1 MSSIKKTRS
10 LLNKVKKRLLKLHFD
25 SGTGHI
31 GGNFSC
37 IDTLI
42 VLHHLIMK
50 PSDRFILSKGHS
62 AAALYLTLWSMG
74 EISDDDLATYA
85 KDNSLFACHPGGTG
99 IPGLLFHTGS
109 LGHGFSLAGGLAI
122 AARHKKIQR
131 RIYCLCSDGEWQEGS
146 CWEALAFAVHHKLE
160 NLTILIDENGLQG
173 FNRVSEVIS
182 GAGLKERIAAFGA
195 CVRRVDGHNLLEIK
209 KGLAPSASGK
219 PLVLILKTL
228 KGHGLHF
235 ENLLESH
242 YLPLT
247 KPQYFRAL
255 KIIDA
260 DVKS

>member
-1 MSSIKKTRS
+1 MRSIKKICA
-10 LLNKVKKRLLKLHFD
+10 LLKKVKKRLLKLHFD
-25 SGTGHI
+25 TNTGHI

-42 VLHHLIMK
+42 VLHHLVMK
-50 PSDRFILSKGHS
+50 SSDRFILSKGHS

-74 EISDDDLATYA
+74 KISEEDLETYA
-85 KDNSLFACHPGGTG
+85 KDNTFFACHPSGAKV
-99 IPGLLFHTGS
+99 PGLLFHTGS
-109 LGHGFSLAGGLAI
+109 LGHGFSLATGLAM
-122 AARHKKIQR
+122 AAKHKKINRQ
-131 RIYCLCSDGEWQEGS
+131 IFCLCSDGEWQEGS
-146 CWEALAFAVHHKLE
+146 CWEALAFAVHHKLK

-182 GAGLKERIAAFGA
+182 GTDLKERIAAFGA

-209 KGLAPSASGK
+209 KGLTPPASGK

-247 KPQYFRAL
+247 ETQYNMAL
-255 KIIDA
+255 KKIDE
-260 DVKS
+260 DLKL

>member
-1 MSSIKKTRS
+1 MSSINKIRS

-37 IDTLI
+37 IDALV
-42 VLHHLIMK
+42 VLHHLVMK
-50 PSDRFILSKGHS
+50 SSDRFILSKGHS

-85 KDNSLFACHPGGTG
+85 EDNSFFACHPAGAG

-109 LGHGFSLAGGLAI
+109 LGHGFSLASGLAI

-209 KGLAPSASGK
+209 KGLDSPVSGK

-247 KPQYFRAL
+247 EAQYINAL
-255 KIIDA
+255 KKLIRM
-260 DVKS
+260 